1 MLGLREYACLGIRV
15 GRNTTA
21 HTFRAERTVSNVTI
35 VGALPS
41 HHEEG
46 HSVFKKKHRTAPSIA
61 GSTRSDM
68 MSLPRV
74 FGFVCLWLVT
84 LALTASSLIAQD
96 FTARVV
102 GVADGDTI
110 SVLRD
115 GRLDP
120 ELT

>member
-1 MLGLREYACLGIRV
+1 
-15 GRNTTA
+15 
-21 HTFRAERTVSNVTI
+21 
-35 VGALPS
+35 
-41 HHEEG
+41 
-46 HSVFKKKHRTAPSIA
+46 
-61 GSTRSDM
+61 M

-74 FGFVCLWLVT
+74 FGFMCLWLVT